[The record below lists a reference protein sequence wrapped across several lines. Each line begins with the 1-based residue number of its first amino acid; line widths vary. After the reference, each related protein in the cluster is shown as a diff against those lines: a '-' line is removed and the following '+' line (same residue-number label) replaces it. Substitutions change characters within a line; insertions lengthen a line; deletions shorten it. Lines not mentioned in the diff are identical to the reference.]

1 MTESPPKKARSMSP
15 VAMTLKEQIERVMR
29 IAEERHSKLAE
40 SLPKLQA
47 QANSCPDRMPSMS
60 VEGLKVTIGD
70 GKAWTEVNIAGEM
83 IVFSPNGEYNAS
95 TTYSGKLV
103 VTDPKIR
110 SFLEGFERTIKLKL
124 LKEGKP
130 PKKLVPILADCKND
144 DELLAKFD
152 TSGIKVFFPW
162 KVDDEGRFS
171 IKTKM
176 HVLNEG
182 TMVTETDERAVEGL
196 NSFCQ
201 GQFAE
206 MKNTTKPLVY
216 VGKPWSDATGQTS
229 IPFTRIIKGGSD
241 PIAFQGAVRVSIKCC
256 PTFTLDPKKISSYPI
271 SPSFQLLTKSAS
283 SGETETA
290 PDLSGAF

>member
-1 MTESPPKKARSMSP
+1 MTPE
-15 VAMTLKEQIERVMR
+15 EQVEQAMR
-29 IAEERHSKLAE
+29 IAEERHSKLDQ

-47 QANSCPDRMPSMS
+47 QANSCPDRMPPMS

-70 GKAWTEVNIAGEM
+70 GKAWPEVNIVGEK

-95 TTYSGKLV
+95 TTYSGKVV

-110 SFLEGFERTIKLKL
+110 SFLERFERTIKLKL
-124 LKEGKP
+124 LKEGKL
-130 PKKLVPILADCKND
+130 PKKLALILADCKTD

-152 TSGIKVFFPW
+152 ASGIKVFFPW
-162 KVDDEGRFS
+162 KVDDEDRFFV
-171 IKTKM
+171 KTKM

-182 TMVTETDERAVEGL
+182 TMVTETDKAAVKGL

-206 MKNTTKPLVY
+206 MQNTSKPLVY
-216 VGKPWSDATGQTS
+216 VAKPWSDATGQTI

-283 SGETETA
+283 SGETEAA